1 MKPFLFS
8 ATILSLLG
16 LATVPQVLAATNT
29 STATT
34 ASTATTSSS
43 AESTNTHQTTT
54 TTTNS
59 PKTSTTGT
67 NAANAT
73 TTTANA
79 SPGQQTATSSATSSA
94 NTSQSSSTASSSS
107 ANSSSTSDTGTNQ
120 GNTDQGNQ
128 TTPAQPFTASE
139 LTEINA
145 LKALHR
151 GLDQTTYDVTTL
163 YASPSN
169 LSGYPFTIGT
179 IKKNYI
185 AATTQWVNYYR
196 HLSGL
201 PPVSTTNDENY
212 VSQLAASVLAGVN
225 ANPMLSQHGLL
236 NSSQP
241 AYIPNSIWQQAKL
254 TTNASNLYFR
264 ADAESAGKSVSSLV
278 GDNNNIDGNDTGH
291 RAWILSPYLSTF
303 GVGAAYGSN
312 GWKYENMLVMNKTV
326 EQAQATKPQ
335 QDVVAYPNAGVFP
348 VEELA
353 PSNGKAIPWSIYFAK
368 SQPHGTLSVKVADNT
383 TGATVTAKDLMDASM
398 NQYGNYKNI
407 FTFIPRGLDLAAGH
421 EYTVTLSG
429 LDNYPNGYTYTFK
442 LFNIVDADDAG
453 NTNSDAA
460 LQNIDIPEESVGTVK
475 GAPYGKTQLLSAP
488 FHGTYLSKYLSN
500 NTAWKSYGKTFING
514 QYFYNLGGAQWINGR
529 FFEKNEQTADGVL
542 TISFA
547 PGQAIA
553 AYNSPYYNHKAT
565 GRYFT
570 TGTQWRY
577 NQVVNVGDVNW
588 YNLGDGQWVPASY
601 VQLDS

>member
-1 MKPFLFS
+1 
-8 ATILSLLG
+8 
-16 LATVPQVLAATNT
+16 
-29 STATT
+29 
-34 ASTATTSSS
+34 
-43 AESTNTHQTTT
+43 
-54 TTTNS
+54 
-59 PKTSTTGT
+59 
-67 NAANAT
+67 
-73 TTTANA
+73 
-79 SPGQQTATSSATSSA
+79 
-94 NTSQSSSTASSSS
+94 
-107 ANSSSTSDTGTNQ
+107 
-120 GNTDQGNQ
+120 
-128 TTPAQPFTASE
+128 
-139 LTEINA
+139 
-145 LKALHR
+145 
-151 GLDQTTYDVTTL
+151 VTTL

-185 AATTQWVNYYR
+185 DTTTQWVNYYR

-201 PPVSTTNDENY
+201 PPVHTTNDENY

-241 AYIPNSIWQQAKL
+241 DYIPNSIWQQAKI

-291 RAWILSPYLSTF
+291 RAWILSPYLNTF

-326 EQAQATKPQ
+326 EQAQATRPQ
-335 QDVVAYPNAGVFP
+335 QDVVTYPNAGVFP

-368 SQPHGTLSVKVADNT
+368 SQPHGNLSVKVTDNT
-383 TGATVTAKDLMDASM
+383 TSASVVANDLMNASM

-407 FTFIPRGLDLAAGH
+407 FTFIPRGLELAAGH
-421 EYTVTLSG
+421 QYTVTLSG
-429 LDNYPNGYTYTFK
+429 LDNYPNGYTYSFK
-442 LFNIVDADDAG
+442 LFHIVDADDTG
-453 NTNSDAA
+453 NASSDAA

-601 VQLDS
+601 VQLNS